1 MEPADSPQPADFAEL
16 AEQENEAA
24 LAADKRESAPP
35 AVSEFLRSR
44 APGSPTSPSIDSI
57 QEAELRTQR
66 ILAEDDM
73 TMNLKK
79 RRERQRDRQGVV
91 HARRGWLERRAAA
104 AQDNVVLYLWGDNL
118 HLATADAIQTF
129 INEKIDHTPEQDHNT
144 IMYILMQSTSQE
156 QFDNAL
162 AAADLS
168 AEGRGHWTAV
178 EQNPEV

>member
-91 HARRGWLERRAAA
+91 HA
-104 AQDNVVLYLWGDNL
+104 
-118 HLATADAIQTF
+118 
-129 INEKIDHTPEQDHNT
+129 
-144 IMYILMQSTSQE
+144 
-156 QFDNAL
+156 
-162 AAADLS
+162 
-168 AEGRGHWTAV
+168 GRS
-178 EQNPEV
+178 